1 MKVAFVFPGQGS
13 QIVGMGRELQQAF
26 PRAAEVF
33 QRAEKAYGGGLMR
46 LCFEGPED
54 DLKRTEN
61 TQPAILATSIAC
73 LRVLEERGV
82 KPTTVAGHSVGEY
95 AALVAAGSLDEGDAV
110 RLTRLRGQLMETAC
124 PAGTGGMAAIMGA
137 ERADVE
143 ALCAQVKETGIA
155 QIAALNTTGQIVI
168 AGHIRALTEVI
179 ALAKARGVAQ
189 ATMLPVSGPFHSAL
203 MKPAADGLKKA
214 LDDVKFAKAAIPV
227 IANVDAK
234 PHQEPFELKQ
244 LLIQQLTMPV
254 LWQGS
259 VEAMIRSGIE
269 TFVELGAGR
278 VLSGLIRRL
287 DRNATCHSVRDPES
301 LQKTVDSF
309 KAAGHTVS

>member
-1 MKVAFVFPGQGS
+1 MRVAFVFPGQGS
-13 QIVGMGRELQQAF
+13 QIVGMGKELHDAF

-33 QRAEKAYGGGLMR
+33 QKAEKAFGGGLMR
-46 LCFEGPED
+46 LCFEGPENE
-54 DLKRTEN
+54 LKRTEN

-82 KPTTVAGHSVGEY
+82 EPESVAGHSVGEY
-95 AALVAAGSLDEGDAV
+95 AALAAAGSLDEGDAV
-110 RLTRLRGQLMETAC
+110 RLTRLRGHLMQTAC

-155 QIAALNTTGQIVI
+155 QVAALNTTGQIVI

-179 ALAKARGVAQ
+179 ALAKAKGVAQ

-203 MKPAADGLKKA
+203 MRPAADGLKKA
-214 LDDVKFAKAAIPV
+214 LDDVEFARAALPV

-234 PHQEPFELKQ
+234 PHQEPAELKQ

-254 LWQGS
+254 LWQTTI
-259 VEAMIRSGIE
+259 EAMIRSGID

-287 DRNATCHSVRDPES
+287 DRNVTCHSVRDPES

-309 KAAGHTVS
+309 KAAGHEIG

>member
-1 MKVAFVFPGQGS
+1 MNVAFVFPGQGS
-13 QIVGMGRELQQAF
+13 QIVGMGKELFEAF
-26 PRAAEVF
+26 PRAKEVF
-33 QRAEKAYGGGLMR
+33 QKAEQAYGGGLMR

-54 DLKRTEN
+54 ELKKTSN

-73 LRVLEERGV
+73 LRVLEDRGV
-82 KPTTVAGHSVGEY
+82 IPAVVAGHSVGEY

-143 ALCAQVKETGIA
+143 ALCAQVKETGVA

-168 AGHIRALTEVI
+168 AGAIRALTEVI
-179 ALAKARGVAQ
+179 ALAKAKGIAQ

-214 LDDVKFAKAAIPV
+214 LDDVKFEKARLPV

-234 PHQEPFELKQ
+234 PHQEPAELKA
-244 LLIQQLTMPV
+244 LLVQQLTLPV
-254 LWQGS
+254 LWQTTI
-259 VEAMIRSGIE
+259 EAMIRTGID

-301 LQKTVDSF
+301 LAKTVDSF
-309 KAAGHTVS
+309 KAAGHAIG